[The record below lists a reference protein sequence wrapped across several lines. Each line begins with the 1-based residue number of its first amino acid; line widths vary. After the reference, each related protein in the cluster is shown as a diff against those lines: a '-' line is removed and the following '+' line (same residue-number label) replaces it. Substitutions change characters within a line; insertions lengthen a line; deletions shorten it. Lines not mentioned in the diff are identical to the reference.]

1 MTVSVSLNVSGM
13 KCGGCEASLST
24 ALTPLTGVTHFKSSH
39 LQNRVDVEF
48 DDQQI
53 SVDDIEDAIVDAGF
67 KLED

>member
-13 KCGGCEASLST
+13 KCGGCEASLSN
-24 ALTPLTGVTHFKSSH
+24 ALTALTGVTQVKASH
-39 LQNRVDVEF
+39 LHKRVDVEF

-53 SVDDIEDAIVDAGF
+53 SVDDIEDAIVGAGF

>member
-13 KCGGCEASLST
+13 KCGGCEASLSN
-24 ALTPLTGVTHFKSSH
+24 ALTALTGVTQVKASH
-39 LQNRVDVEF
+39 LQKRVDVEF